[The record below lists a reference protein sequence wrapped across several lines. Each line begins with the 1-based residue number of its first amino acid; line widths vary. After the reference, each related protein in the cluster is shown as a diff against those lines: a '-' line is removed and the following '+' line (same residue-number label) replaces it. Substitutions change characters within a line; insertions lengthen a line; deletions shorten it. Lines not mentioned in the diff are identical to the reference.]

1 MLNNTYHT
9 IITLFNE
16 EIRRIEAS
24 SGISQGRK
32 KFLEKYL
39 REIEEAKQD
48 FINSASKKSGMTI
61 PAAYSIR
68 GKEDEE

>member
-16 EIRRIEAS
+16 EIRRIKAS
-24 SGISQGRK
+24 SRISQHRK
-32 KFLEKYL
+32 DFLEKYL

>member
-1 MLNNTYHT
+1 MLNDTYHT

-16 EIRRIEAS
+16 EIRRIKVS
-24 SGISQGRK
+24 SGMSQRRK
-32 KFLEKYL
+32 DFLQKYL

>member
-16 EIRRIEAS
+16 EIRRIKVS
-24 SGISQGRK
+24 SGMSQRRK
-32 KFLEKYL
+32 DFLQKYL